1 MNNTTANPYRISLT
15 EMLKQEGRTFEA
27 MAEEVMFGD
36 ANALALCT
44 EHCEVE
50 PDGTC
55 PLRVPGPSRA
65 LAPLNRDLSVERAYC
80 RRKAEVCWELQVAV
94 KPAIRI

>member
-1 MNNTTANPYRISLT
+1 MSNTTANPYRISLT

-50 PDGTC
+50 PDRHMPPRL
-55 PLRVPGPSRA
+55 PLLHASCRPH
-65 LAPLNRDLSVERAYC
+65 LARP
-80 RRKAEVCWELQVAV
+80 
-94 KPAIRI
+94 

>member
-1 MNNTTANPYRISLT
+1 MGQGQGVFVSKHSNPIQTGGTTPMSNHTANPYRITLSDL
-15 EMLKQEGRTFEA
+15 LKQEGRTFEA

-55 PLRVPGPSRA
+55 PHGCPSFMRA
-65 LAPLNRDLSVERAYC
+65 AGL
-80 RRKAEVCWELQVAV
+80 
-94 KPAIRI
+94 I

>member
-1 MNNTTANPYRISLT
+1 MSSTTANPYRISLT

-50 PDGTC
+50 PDDTC
-55 PLRVPGPSRA
+55 PHG
-65 LAPLNRDLSVERAYC
+65 
-80 RRKAEVCWELQVAV
+80 
-94 KPAIRI
+94 